1 MITLKSIVNTLR
13 KKGYVVYTDPYKLN
27 LVGIRT
33 GAETSINF
41 DDYIAYFWYDD
52 KGVLQGKV
60 CEATTD
66 PSVDFLKDPMTGKG
80 TAILKSG
87 QYINAYIIGTHAGKY
102 TALVQRGAPVTV
114 IRDNDRNDLL
124 NFFADTETGYFGIN
138 IHRASYGKS
147 NSLIIGPDSAGCQV
161 FKNPED
167 FSSMM
172 RAAELSRV
180 KYGNKFTYTLIDE
193 KDTIKLRRNVALI
206 LAGVGLVGLGVY
218 LYIKKAR

>member
-1 MITLKSIVNTLR
+1 MITLKGIVDTLR
-13 KKGYVVYTDPYKLN
+13 NKGYVVYTDPYRLN

-33 GAETSINF
+33 GGDTSVNF
-41 DDYIAYFWYDD
+41 DDYIAYFWYDN

-60 CEATTD
+60 CQATTD

-87 QYINAYIIGTHAGKY
+87 QYQNAYLIGTHAGKY

-114 IRDNDRNDLL
+114 IRDNDRNSLL

-138 IHRASYGKS
+138 IHRASYGKR
-147 NSLIIGPDSAGCQV
+147 NALEIGPDSAGCQV
-161 FKNPED
+161 FKDPAD
-167 FSSMM
+167 FSNMM
-172 RAAELSRV
+172 RAAEVSRS
-180 KYGNKFTYTLIDE
+180 KYGNKFSYTLIDE
-193 KDTIKLRRNVALI
+193 KDTIKLKRNLGLI

-218 LYIKKAR
+218 LYIKKTR